1 LSNHEAE
8 WVRRAYAGDDE
19 AFSCLVEA
27 YQTPIY
33 NLCYRMLGG
42 VEEAE
47 DAAQETFL
55 RAYRNMKGFD
65 MQRSFSTWL
74 LSISAHYCI
83 DQIRR
88 RRMTF
93 LSFEDLPAYDPPD
106 LEPGPEASLLR
117 GEDKQKVQKLLSSLS
132 PQDRAAVVMRYWYD
146 FSYEEIGDTLSLTVS
161 AVKSRLHRSRRHL
174 ADQWATHGT
183 QPIVAERT
191 RHESPAF

>member
-1 LSNHEAE
+1 VSNLEAE
-8 WVRRAYAGDDE
+8 WVRRAYEGDVD

-27 YQTPIY
+27 YQTPVY
-33 NLCYRMLGG
+33 NLCYRMLGS

-65 MQRSFSTWL
+65 MQRAFSTWL
-74 LSISAHYCI
+74 LSIAAHYCI

-88 RRMTF
+88 RRLSF
-93 LSFEDLPAYDPPD
+93 VSFEDLPAFDPPD
-106 LEPGPEASLLR
+106 QDLGPEASFLR
-117 GEDKQKVQKLLSSLS
+117 GENQQKIQKLLASLS

-146 FSYEEIGDTLSLTVS
+146 FSYEEIGESLSLTVS
-161 AVKSRLHRSRRHL
+161 AVKSRLHRSRRQL
-174 ADQWATHGT
+174 ADQWVKQGN
-183 QPIVAERT
+183 QPIIAERT